1 MSGLEKRL
9 ETRKPSALCIK
20 LDSKNEVNGFNAL
33 LRTRSSFVC
42 LPDNEYIV
50 PRYALNAL
58 AKRGIGF
65 KVKKREYYTP

>member
-1 MSGLEKRL
+1 MSGLEKWL
-9 ETRKPSALCIK
+9 ETRKPSAFCIK
-20 LDSKNEVNGFNAL
+20 LDSKDEINGFNAL

-50 PRYALNAL
+50 LRYALNAL

-65 KVKKREYYTP
+65 NVKKEEYNT

>member
-1 MSGLEKRL
+1 MTGLEERL

-20 LDSKNEVNGFNAL
+20 IDSRGDFEGFNAL

-58 AKRGIGF
+58 AKKGIGF
-65 KVKKREYYTP
+65 KVKKEEYYT